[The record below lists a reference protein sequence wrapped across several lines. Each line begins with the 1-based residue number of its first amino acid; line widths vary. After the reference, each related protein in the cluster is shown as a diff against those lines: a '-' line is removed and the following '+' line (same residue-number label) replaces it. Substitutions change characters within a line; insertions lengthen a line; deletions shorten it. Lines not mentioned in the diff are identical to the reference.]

1 MTELKF
7 SDRIISIKDFGER
20 WKKNIR
26 PGVLYLHNPFC
37 KTMENCLYCRHAGC
51 PRGDHTPEEV
61 EKFYFQYMPLLFEH
75 YRNIIDG
82 MDLRLV
88 DFGGGT
94 PDYLPAGSFDAY
106 CGSLPDKIKKARKII
121 ELHPALVTED
131 FIDVLHRYGFTTAV
145 FCFQTFDEKIL
156 KANGRLVPDYGN
168 AFRCMKKARDYGI
181 NIATDL
187 ITYWTTESGWDNLL
201 REDFRKLKE
210 GCRVADCAFPD
221 EITVSVLYQNKYNRD
236 DFNGYDVY
244 KRIKAAIAEHF
255 PDYENPEG
263 TLDSNFEVAAT
274 RIYRPDSEVRKD
286 FDVYLDSLSDL
297 PWEHEQGYSTLGMG
311 TYKNRDKS
319 AYSMIGPDFLTY
331 EKFVDFGRPPEIH
344 IHRDYSFWQAARNVI
359 DYLEKTYGENPP
371 VGADLILRNISDF
384 TNVKEEQFAQVFQ
397 GNCRWD
403 LRPRRTFSGKSDFEL
418 ELEENFFSREIDK
431 REAAC
436 YNAGIKEEKK

>member
-1 MTELKF
+1 MTELRF
-7 SDRIISIKDFGER
+7 SDKIISIEDFERR
-20 WKKNIR
+20 WKSNIR
-26 PGVLYLHNPFC
+26 PGVIYLHNPFC
-37 KTMENCLYCRHAGC
+37 KTRDNCLYCRHAGC
-51 PRGDHTPEEV
+51 PRSDHTAQEV
-61 EKFYFQYMPLLFEH
+61 EDFYFRYMPLLFSH
-75 YRNIIDG
+75 YKNIIDG
-82 MDLRLV
+82 MDLRLA

-94 PDYLPAGSFDAY
+94 PDYLPAGAFDIY

-131 FIDVLHRYGFTTAV
+131 FVDVLRRYGFTTAV
-145 FCFQTFDEKIL
+145 FCFQTFDERIL
-156 KANGRLVPDYGN
+156 KENGRLVPDYRN
-168 AFRCMKKARDYGI
+168 AFRCMKKAQEHGI
-181 NIATDL
+181 NIAVDF
-187 ITYWTTESGWDNLL
+187 ITYWTTEPGWDDVL
-201 REDFRKLKE
+201 RSDFRKLKG
-210 GCRVADCAFPD
+210 GCESAGCGLPD

-274 RIYRPDSEVRKD
+274 RIYRSGSDVRKD

-319 AYSMIGPDFLTY
+319 AYSMIGPDFLAY
-331 EKFVDFGRPPEIH
+331 EKFMGFDRPPEIH
-344 IHRDYSFWQAARNVI
+344 VHRDYNFWQAARNVI

-384 TNVKEEQFAQVFQ
+384 TNVREEQFAQVFQ
-397 GNCRWD
+397 GNCRWA
-403 LRPRRTFSGKSDFEL
+403 LKPRRTFSGKSDFEMRL
-418 ELEENFFSREIDK
+418 EDEFFGRAVDK
-431 REAAC
+431 EAAAR
-436 YNAGIKEEKK
+436 YNTAIKEQK